1 MNLHTDLI
9 PDTKINSKDIIVIY
23 VKCKTVKFLE
33 DNIQETLGDLGFGN
47 DFFRYNTKNM
57 IHKRKN

>member
-1 MNLHTDLI
+1 MNLNQNLI
-9 PDTKINSKDIIVIY
+9 TGTKINSKDIIVIY

-47 DFFRYNTKNM
+47 DF
-57 IHKRKN
+57 

>member
-47 DFFRYNTKNM
+47 DF
-57 IHKRKN
+57 